1 MRMVQTHCPIIGPY
15 VACYLGCMGTK
26 KMKEGQVAPA
36 AGAPPAVDTVDA
48 VDAMEMPDRG

>member
-1 MRMVQTHCPIIGPY
+1 MVQTHCPIIGPY